1 MRSAFGPIL
10 IALAVVSSSAAVHSV
25 AFTPRPHIHAHDL
38 LGIQMRSETLG
49 GLPDTINAL
58 FYGSGKCLGCH
69 GEDPN
74 DYASLAGQTFPM
86 EPLPDAWDVNVVDD
100 WRSSIMANSTK
111 DPFWRAKV
119 RHEVITNPGH
129 ALALEDKCTSCH
141 APVGHFAAHHEGVEF
156 YSLLEALTDSLAL
169 DGVNCAVCH
178 QQDPE
183 GIGTRFSGE
192 MTFVEDTIFGPYGGG
207 KDEYPVQYQPMQ
219 SFIGFYPMYGQHMT
233 ESESCAACH
242 TLITS
247 SVDLDGEYTG
257 ATVIEQATYHEW
269 VNSVYESG
277 PEQQEC
283 QGCHVPRIDDPVTIA
298 SGYAWLQPRSPFGLH
313 YFVGANTHMLRMLRN
328 NVDSLGLSATEAQ
341 FDSTLDRT
349 LAMLQNQTLE
359 LDAAFLMDDGGAPR
373 VEVTLTNQA
382 GHKFPSGY
390 PARRAWVEMLITA
403 DGAAGTDTLLH
414 SGAWNPATGHILG
427 QEDVAWE
434 PHHDVIEG
442 DEDVVIYELVLG
454 DVNGDPTT
462 LLERAHAHLK
472 DNRLVPRGF
481 STAHVVYDTTA
492 IVGDALMDPNFNLDA
507 TGQEGSGSDRI
518 QFLLPPT
525 FTGYGT
531 LQFECNVWYQ
541 SLPPKWVAPMLELQG
556 DSLIEGF
563 RQLYA
568 EFAPLPERIAS
579 ASGEA
584 TVDALD
590 EAQRFNLTA
599 WPNPSNGSGVTVEGA
614 GPIGH
619 YRLLDA
625 TGKLV
630 EEGACPQQRL
640 RMALPSSG
648 AFFLHTDQGRVTLVR
663 H

>member
-1 MRSAFGPIL
+1 MRRASGLTL
-10 IALAVVSSSAAVHSV
+10 IAFIIAMTSGMALRME
-25 AFTPRPHIHAHDL
+25 AFAPRPNVHPHDEWVAAF
-38 LGIQMRSETLG
+38 QRNDALG

-58 FYGSGKCLGCH
+58 FYGSGKCAGCH

-74 DYASLAGQTFPM
+74 DLASLAGQTFPM
-86 EPLPDAWDVNVVDD
+86 EPMPDAWDVNVVDD

-129 ALALEDKCTSCH
+129 AAELEDKCTSCH
-141 APVGHFAAHHEGVEF
+141 APVGHFSAHHEGAEY

-219 SFIGFYPMYGQHMT
+219 NFIGFYPMYGQHMT

-242 TLITS
+242 SLVTS
-247 SVDLDGEYTG
+247 SVDLEGEYTG
-257 ATVIEQATYHEW
+257 ETVIEQATYHEW
-269 VNSVYESG
+269 LNSAYESG
-277 PEQQEC
+277 PDQQEC

-298 SGYAWLQPRSPFGLH
+298 SGYAWLQPRSPFGMH

-341 FDSTLDRT
+341 FDSTIERT
-349 LAMLQNQTLE
+349 LAMLEEQTLD
-359 LDAAFLMDDGGAPR
+359 LQTAFVMDDGIPR
-373 VEVTLTNQA
+373 IEVTLINKA

-390 PARRAWVEMLITA
+390 PARRAWVEVKVTG
-403 DGAAGTDTLLH
+403 DAGEPIFH
-414 SGAWNPATGHILG
+414 SGAWNPTTGHILG

-434 PHHDVIEG
+434 QHHDIIE
-442 DEDVVIYELVLG
+442 DETDVVIYELVLG
-454 DVNGDPTT
+454 DINGDPTT

-472 DNRLVPRGF
+472 DNRLTPKGF
-481 STAHVVYDTTA
+481 STSHAVYDTTA
-492 IVGDALMDPNFNLDA
+492 IVGAANEDPNFNLDNLGA
-507 TGQEGSGSDRI
+507 EGSGSDRI
-518 QFLLPPT
+518 QYLLPEGWET
-525 FTGYGT
+525 NG
-531 LQFECNVWYQ
+531 LLAVECNVWYQ

-563 RQLYA
+563 RTLYS
-568 EFAPLPERIAS
+568 ELAPMPERVATAS
-579 ASGEA
+579 LEVL
-584 TVDALD
+584 VDD
-590 EAQRFNLTA
+590 VREREGTPLTA
-599 WPNPSNGSGVTVEGA
+599 WPNPTRHGQINIGSPN
-614 GPIGH
+614 PIGH
-619 YRLLDA
+619 YGLFDSGGRQIESGECTQSLLRLHLPGNGQYLLK
-625 TGKLV
+625 TEQGSITL
-630 EEGACPQQRL
+630 L
-640 RMALPSSG
+640 RY
-648 AFFLHTDQGRVTLVR
+648 
-663 H
+663 